1 MLKFT
6 KRRLCVMVV
15 CRLNYFL
22 LLKKISVDDLSVA
35 LGISKTTLL
44 KLRNCKAESISLKVL
59 DSLCRFLCVTPGE
72 LFEYIP
78 DSVDTED
85 GELELKCN
93 LKYLIAKSG
102 MTQGEFAKKVHYSTS
117 TISAL
122 IKGHTDCVSF
132 EFIDT
137 VCRELNVV
145 PGELFSY
152 VKVKE

>member
-1 MLKFT
+1 
-6 KRRLCVMVV
+6 MVV

-22 LLKKISVDDLSVA
+22 LLKKISVDELSASIGV
-35 LGISKTTLL
+35 SRTTLL
-44 KLRNCKAESISLKVL
+44 KLKTCKAEVISLKVL
-59 DSLCRFLCVTPGE
+59 DSLCRFLSVTPGE

-78 DSVDTED
+78 DVVDDED
-85 GELELKCN
+85 GKYELKCN
-93 LKYLIAKSG
+93 LKYLITKSG
-102 MTQGEFAKKVHYSTS
+102 MTQGEFAKKIHYSTS

-122 IKGHTDCVSF
+122 IKGRTDIVSF

-137 VCRELNVV
+137 VCRELNVT